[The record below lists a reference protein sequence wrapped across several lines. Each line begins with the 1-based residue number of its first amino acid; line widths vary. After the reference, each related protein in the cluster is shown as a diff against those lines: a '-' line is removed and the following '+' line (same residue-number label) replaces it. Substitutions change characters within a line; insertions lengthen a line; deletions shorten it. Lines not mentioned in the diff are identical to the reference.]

1 MKNKL
6 LLVSAIVVGI
16 LIIGV
21 IVKNFIKKDLKKNDP
36 MAYDLTYGKSSTS
49 ETKVVSIKPEVKPDS
64 TNYWRAANFPG
75 NLMFRIDTLGEGV
88 LFAGKFGEP
97 MKEFCP
103 INWKKTGELVVLTYF
118 YEGANITEW
127 LTYYNINTLI
137 TIKGDMKLVR
147 VQKK

>member
-36 MAYDLTYGKSSTS
+36 MAYDLTYGKSTNS
-49 ETKVVSIKPEVKPDS
+49 ETKVVSIPEVKPDS
-64 TNYWRAANFPG
+64 TNYWKAVNVPL
-75 NLMFRIDTLGEGV
+75 NIVYRIDNDGEGI
-88 LFAGKFGEP
+88 LFVSKFGEP
-97 MKEFCP
+97 LERVAVL
-103 INWKKTGELVVLTYF
+103 NWKGVGDLTLLNYTIDNQNF
-118 YEGANITEW
+118 NE
-127 LTYYNINTLI
+127 TLI
-137 TIKGDMKLVR
+137 AFNKNTYINAEGNLKLVR